1 MAMTIE
7 QEIEQLVLK
16 CIALDGL
23 KACPKDLA
31 FLEKYGLKNLYFFS
45 LEYAME
51 GTDTTVLDSKAKGLI
66 RWYLY
71 STDFP
76 LLRQKYER
84 EGKAEN
90 RGKKQDRGSEQRK
103 GNNFFRKLL
112 TKTLFFCRI

>member
-76 LLRQKYER
+76 CCGRSMN
-84 EGKAEN
+84 GKEK
-90 RGKKQDRGSEQRK
+90 RS
-103 GNNFFRKLL
+103 
-112 TKTLFFCRI
+112 

>member
-51 GTDTTVLDSKAKGLI
+51 GTDTTVLDSKAK
-66 RWYLY
+66 RV
-71 STDFP
+71 DQMVP
-76 LLRQKYER
+76 LFD
-84 EGKAEN
+84 GFSPAAAEV
-90 RGKKQDRGSEQRK
+90 
-103 GNNFFRKLL
+103 
-112 TKTLFFCRI
+112 